1 MTQADPYALATY
13 DYPLPEHLI
22 AHHPIYPR
30 EQARLLVYDR
40 ASRRITH
47 TTFAHLLEFIPPDS
61 LIILNDT
68 RVLKA
73 RIHAQKLPKPPESS
87 HEFLGIALGADSSE
101 TRLRAREIL
110 FHRLFAARDVIQL
123 VQTHADLDSALE
135 SSLKS
140 STYANLD
147 SALTKLPYAPC
158 ICQVR
163 GRLKVGDVLWC
174 GAHYYAQIIG
184 VLESGYRVVRFFTHI
199 PQSTQKLSQPP
210 HSQTT
215 NPTPRELCAQMQ
227 YLSYAQVLAMLE
239 SIGQTPLPPYIK
251 PDSAYCAQSDYQSV
265 FASHDGAIAAP
276 TASLH
281 ISSQMLESMRTRF
294 DLAYITLHIGA
305 GTFASVNV
313 PDIRSHVMHTE
324 ALHVSAPNARKILES
339 KKRLCVGTSALR
351 SVEYLCRVANGESDD
366 GNESGYAGDCTS
378 KDASNGSYNVF
389 ETGASDFS
397 AQCDIFLHPGNP
409 PHYGHALLTNFHLPK
424 STLIMLVAS
433 MVGVEMWREIYTQAL
448 QEGYRFYSYGDG
460 MLII

>member
-1 MTQADPYALATY
+1 MPQTNPYALATY

-30 EQARLLVYDR
+30 EQARLLVYER

-61 LIILNDT
+61 LIVLNDT

-73 RIHAQKLPKPPESS
+73 RIHAQKLPKSPESS
-87 HEFLGIALGADSSE
+87 QEFVSVDSGVDSGGARLG
-101 TRLRAREIL
+101 AREIL
-110 FHRLFAARDVIQL
+110 FHRLFAARDVSQL
-123 VQTHADLDSALE
+123 AQTHADLDSALE
-135 SSLKS
+135 SSS
-140 STYANLD
+140 HAHVD
-147 SALTKLPYAPC
+147 SALAMLPYALC
-158 ICQVR
+158 VCQVR
-163 GRLKVGDVLWC
+163 GRLRVGDVLWC
-174 GAHYYAQIIG
+174 GEHYYAQIMG
-184 VLESGYRVVRFFTHI
+184 VLESGYRVVRFFT
-199 PQSTQKLSQPP
+199 PQSKKRSQTPRL
-210 HSQTT
+210 HTT
-215 NPTPRELCAQMQ
+215 NPAPSELCAHVQ
-227 YLSYAQVLAMLE
+227 YLSYAQVQVMLE
-239 SIGQTPLPPYIK
+239 SIGETPLPPYIK

-281 ISSQMLESMRTRF
+281 ISSQMLESMRARF
-294 DLAYITLHIGA
+294 DITYLTLHIGA
-305 GTFASVNV
+305 GTFASVSA

-324 ALHVSAPNARKILES
+324 ALHVSAPNTQKILES
-339 KKRLCVGTSALR
+339 TKRLCVGTSALR
-351 SVEYLCRVANGESDD
+351 SVEYLCRVAHSKSRGDD
-366 GNESGYAGDCTS
+366 ENASAYAGELGMSAGKGFYDVC
-378 KDASNGSYNVF
+378 GV
-389 ETGASDFS
+389 GASDFS

-409 PHYGHALLTNFHLPK
+409 PRHVHALLTNFHLPK